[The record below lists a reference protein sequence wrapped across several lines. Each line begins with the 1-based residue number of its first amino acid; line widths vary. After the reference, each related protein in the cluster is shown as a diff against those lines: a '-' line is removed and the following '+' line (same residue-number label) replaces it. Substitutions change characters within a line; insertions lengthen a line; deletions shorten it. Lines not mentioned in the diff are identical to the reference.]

1 MLGGGGEVKNPENPV
16 DVINGSLQRKTVVAL
31 VAMTSEALNSL
42 HVNGYIRK
50 RMYFDVALI
59 S

>member
-1 MLGGGGEVKNPENPV
+1 M
-16 DVINGSLQRKTVVAL
+16 IRKTVVAL

-42 HVNGYIRK
+42 HVNGYIRM